1 MIVSLAM
8 NEAKLILVL
17 GDQLS
22 PDQAAIRSA
31 RPGVDIILLA
41 EVDEEATY
49 VRHNRHKIVFLFS
62 AMRHFR
68 HELEA
73 LGHTV
78 AYVGIDE
85 GADRL
90 ETAVERTLQ
99 THALTEVVVCE
110 PGEYRL
116 LDRIQTQWSEL
127 HPRAFVRVDPESLRH
142 RRRARVVRVDSDL
155 GR

>member
-85 GADRL
+85 GVDRL

-99 THALTEVVVCE
+99 THALTEVLTNN
-110 PGEYRL
+110 R
-116 LDRIQTQWSEL
+116 
-127 HPRAFVRVDPESLRH
+127 
-142 RRRARVVRVDSDL
+142 
-155 GR
+155 